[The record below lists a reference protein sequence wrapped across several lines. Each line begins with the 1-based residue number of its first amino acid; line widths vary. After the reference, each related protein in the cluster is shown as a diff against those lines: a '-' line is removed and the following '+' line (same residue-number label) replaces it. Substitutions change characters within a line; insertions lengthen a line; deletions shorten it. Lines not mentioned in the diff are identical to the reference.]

1 MNSKKIIFSLL
12 FLTFGLFGVSQE
24 KINWQKIDKIET
36 EMAKKENAN
45 KKYFVD
51 CYTDW
56 CGWCKK
62 MDSDTFSDTLIAK
75 LMNHYFVASKFNAEQ
90 AEDVTIKGKTY
101 QNPNYNANAKR
112 KTVHQLA
119 SYMLN
124 NRLSYPSFSILDK
137 DFNVITVVP
146 GYYPPAEFEK
156 VIVFIGENYI
166 SKISFETFSKEY
178 QEKYRED
185 VLKKVYS
192 QK

>member
-12 FLTFGLFGVSQE
+12 FLTICLFGFSQE
-24 KINWQKIDKIET
+24 KINWVKINKIEK
-36 EMAKKENAN
+36 EMAKKENVG

-62 MDSDTFSDTLIAK
+62 MDKDTFSDTLIAK
-75 LMNHYFVASKFNAEQ
+75 LMNYYFVSAKFDAEQ
-90 AEDVTIKGKTY
+90 SEEVTINGKTY
-101 QNPNYNANAKR
+101 QNSKPNPNVKR
-112 KTVHQLA
+112 KPTHQLA
-119 SYMLN
+119 YYLLN

-137 DFNVITVVP
+137 DFNLITVVP
-146 GYYPPAEFEK
+146 GYYPVAEFEK
-156 VIVFIGENYI
+156 VIVYIGENYMKDI
-166 SKISFETFSKEY
+166 PFETFAKEY
-178 QEKYRED
+178 QEKYRAD

>member
-24 KINWQKIDKIET
+24 KINWVKINDAEK

-56 CGWCKK
+56 CGWCKR
-62 MDSDTFSDTLIAK
+62 MDKDTFSDTLIAK
-75 LMNHYFVASKFNAEQ
+75 LMNHYFVSSKFNAEQ

-101 QNPNYNANAKR
+101 QNPGYDSNAKR
-112 KTVHQLA
+112 KTTHQLA
-119 SYMLN
+119 SYLLN
-124 NRLSYPSFSILDK
+124 NRLAYPSFSVLDK
-137 DFNVITVVP
+137 DFNVITVIP
-146 GYYPPAEFEK
+146 GYYPANEFEK
-156 VIVFIGENYI
+156 VIVFLGENYSKDMSFEEF
-166 SKISFETFSKEY
+166 SKIY

-192 QK
+192 KK